1 MRVIFLGTSGS
12 MPTPERGA
20 SAVAVRLGRDLIL
33 FDCGE
38 GTQRQMVI
46 AGLSFHKVTLILI
59 THLHG
64 DHVLGLPGIL
74 QTMSLLYRKTP
85 LIVVG
90 PRGLYDYLQVV
101 SSRIGGPTF
110 PVTVK
115 EITSPEVV
123 HVSNFYSISA
133 VSAKHSIEAW
143 SYALNE
149 NPHPGR
155 FHPEKAIA
163 LGVPK
168 GRFWKRLQDG
178 EELMINGRSIKPRE
192 VVDLPRPGRK
202 FVYSGD
208 TLPTDQLRELA
219 VDADLLVHE
228 ATFMDELAERAAVD
242 GHSTARQAATLAVEA
257 GVKRLILTHISSRYS
272 DPTPIL
278 AEARTVF
285 PSAEVAFDFYE
296 IEISHK

>member
-1 MRVIFLGTSGS
+1 MRVTFLGTSGS

-20 SAVAVRLGRDLIL
+20 SAVAVKLGKDLIL

-64 DHVLGLPGIL
+64 DHVLGLHGIL
-74 QTMSLLYRKTP
+74 QTMSLLYRETP
-85 LIVVG
+85 LTVIG
-90 PRGLYDYLQVV
+90 PRGLYDYLQAV

-115 EITSPEVV
+115 EIATSEIVYL
-123 HVSNFYSISA
+123 SNSYNITA
-133 VSAKHSIEAW
+133 VTAKHSIEAW

-163 LGVPK
+163 LGIPK
-168 GRFWKRLQDG
+168 GQLWKRLQDG
-178 EELMINGRSIKPRE
+178 EELVINGKSIAPGE
-192 VVDLPRPGRK
+192 VLDLPRPGRK

-208 TLPTDQLRELA
+208 TVPTEQLRTLSK
-219 VDADLLVHE
+219 DADILVHE
-228 ATFMDELAERAAVD
+228 ATFLDELSERAAVD
-242 GHSTARQAATLAVEA
+242 GHSTARQAATLAAEA
-257 GVKRLILTHISSRYS
+257 GVKRLILTHISSRYN

-278 AEARTVF
+278 MEARTIF
-285 PSAEVAFDFYE
+285 SAVEVAYDFFK
-296 IEISHK
+296 IEISLK

>member
-1 MRVIFLGTSGS
+1 MRVTFLGTSGS

-20 SAVAVRLGRDLIL
+20 SAVAVKLGRDLIL

-85 LIVVG
+85 LVVVG

-115 EITSPEVV
+115 EIASPEVV
-123 HVSNFYSISA
+123 YVSNSYNITA

-163 LGVPK
+163 LGIPK
-168 GRFWKRLQDG
+168 GQLWKRLQDG
-178 EELMINGRSIKPRE
+178 EELIINGKNIAPRE
-192 VVDLPRPGRK
+192 VLDLSRPGRK

-208 TLPTDQLRELA
+208 TVPTDQLRGLA
-219 VDADLLVHE
+219 TDADILVHE
-228 ATFMDELAERAAVD
+228 ATFLDELSERAAVD
-242 GHSTARQAATLAVEA
+242 GHSTARQAAMLAAEA
-257 GVKRLILTHISSRYS
+257 GVKRLFLTHISSRYN
-272 DPTPIL
+272 DPTTIL

-285 PSAEVAFDFYE
+285 PSAEVAYDFLK
-296 IEISHK
+296 IEISLK